1 MVKGTTSL
9 QVRGRHVHEIRGG
22 SGDPVLYLHSAMG
35 EAFWLPHLERLAERY
50 ALHAPAHPGFLSSEG
65 LDAIRD
71 VEDYVDHYLAYLD
84 ALGWERVPVVGL
96 SLGGWIAAELA
107 ARHPERVQ
115 KLVLADAV
123 GLWIR
128 ERPIA
133 DLFAV
138 DTRFPER
145 LRELLF
151 ADPNGP
157 AAQLV
162 QPPGPGV
169 ELPDEVLENM
179 MKAMTATAK
188 VGWNPLLHDPKLE
201 AKLPRVTAPTLVLWG
216 AEDRVTPPEYGEKYA
231 KLIPGAELETLPGCG
246 HLAPFERPD
255 AWADSVAR
263 FLG

>member
-1 MVKGTTSL
+1 MEKETTS
-9 QVRGRHVHEIRGG
+9 VEVEGRHVHEIRGG
-22 SGDPVLYLHSAMG
+22 SGAPLLYLHSAMG

-71 VEDYVDHYLAYLD
+71 VEDYVDHYCAYLD
-84 ALGWERVPVVGL
+84 AKGWERVPVVGL

-107 ARHPERVQ
+107 ARHPERVER
-115 KLVLADAV
+115 LVLADAV
-123 GLWIR
+123 GIWIK

-133 DLFAV
+133 DLFAL
-138 DTRFPER
+138 DTRHPER

-151 ADPNGP
+151 ADPSGP

-162 QPPGPGV
+162 PLPGQGDA
-169 ELPDEVLENM
+169 LPDDVLERM
-179 MKAMTATAK
+179 MNAMTATAK

-201 AKLPRVTAPTLVLWG
+201 AKLPRVAAPTLVLWG

-231 KLIPGAELETLPGCG
+231 KLIPGAELETLPGAG
-246 HLAPFERPD
+246 HLAPLERPD
-255 AWADSVAR
+255 GWAEAVAR